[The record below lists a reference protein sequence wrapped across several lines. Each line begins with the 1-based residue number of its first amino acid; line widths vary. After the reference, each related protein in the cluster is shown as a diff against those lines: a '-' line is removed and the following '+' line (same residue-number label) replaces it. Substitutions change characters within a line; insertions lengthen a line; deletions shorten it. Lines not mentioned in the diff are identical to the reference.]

1 MKRTLQKRTACI
13 LLALILLTAF
23 AAAFAA
29 DPVAVTGVTLSEES
43 LIIPVNGKAVLRAT
57 IEPAKATNKKLAWT
71 SSNEAVATVNNGKI
85 SGVSVGTAVITVT
98 AEDGNGPSASATV
111 RVVVPVRKLT
121 VAGEKNLEMPVDCTW
136 KLTATAEPGNATIKD
151 VIWSSSNTKVATVDE
166 NGVITTVGK
175 GDAGITAAAADGGK
189 AKVSVKVKVK
199 DFDVVFREK
208 TSQNVTYQ
216 YGSGFISVSGSVK
229 TGCVRIPDVS
239 TTILAVIGK
248 DKETV
253 NVSVSPVKPGSDIVK
268 ISVNGRIFAY
278 TCFVCPEL
286 FPESGLAAA
295 VQSQD
300 SEAKD
305 FLFLDIPWGSTTEEA
320 TVFVKAGSKT
330 VKDTTKHS
338 DHLRMQIK
346 GDFKFLDYKATN
358 CYLNFSFAE
367 DEKDV
372 EHNNAYYEADL
383 YFDKDIALDALE
395 LAVRSVYSLSQGEQ
409 TNENEYVWKQ
419 GETLLKLT
427 KKERFTILSFTKDE

>member
-29 DPVAVTGVTLSEES
+29 DPVAVTGITLSEES

-151 VIWSSSNTKVATVDE
+151 
-166 NGVITTVGK
+166 
-175 GDAGITAAAADGGK
+175 GITAAAADGGK

-278 TCFVCPEL
+278 TCFVSPEL

-320 TVFVKAGSKT
+320 TAFVKAGSKT

-346 GDFKFLDYKATN
+346 GDFRFLDYKATN

-395 LAVRSVYSLSQGEQ
+395 LAVRSVYSLPQGEQ
-409 TNENEYVWKQ
+409 TGENEYAWKQ